1 MVMLAEDREGSFVEM
16 LARIANS
23 SGADLPGE
31 LRLHLT
37 HVFGSTCLDSCL
49 DPLLVHRLELVGG
62 TRELGHRIVVQTLVP
77 HHDRA
82 AAVQPAVRG
91 GDIAAERLGN
101 IGMDDRVIE
110 RATSEHI
117 AFVWS
122 LPAVPTGDALLH
134 PVIVGDEYVVRIP
147 DDGYEMS
154 RCGFERV
161 AKAIGKAAMLKI
173 DAIVRKATTLDPC
186 SDFVRPV
193 PDLLAGWEPLELI
206 DAAEK
211 ALEPVIA

>member
-1 MVMLAEDREGSFVEM
+1 M
-16 LARIANS
+16 
-23 SGADLPGE
+23 
-31 LRLHLT
+31 
-37 HVFGSTCLDSCL
+37 
-49 DPLLVHRLELVGG
+49 
-62 TRELGHRIVVQTLVP
+62 QTLVP
-77 HHDRA
+77 HYDRA

-91 GDIAAERLGN
+91 GDIAAEGLGN

-122 LPAVPTGDALLH
+122 LPAVPTDDALLH
-134 PVIVGDEYVVRIP
+134 PVIVGDEYVVRVP

-154 RCGFERV
+154 WCGFERV

-186 SDFVRPV
+186 SDFVRS
-193 PDLLAGWEPLELI
+193 WS
-206 DAAEK
+206 
-211 ALEPVIA
+211 